1 MPLLTDPS
9 CSVFH
14 TYEVGQALGA
24 PLPAQFVLDKQGKL
38 RYKHLF
44 SFLSN
49 NANVETLL
57 EMALF

>member
-14 TYEVGQALGA
+14 TYEVVKHWEHLCQRSFVGQAG
-24 PLPAQFVLDKQGKL
+24 QL